1 MEIKSFLNLKKIK
14 SLGKNRKLYT
24 LLPTMVFLLA
34 FVITSTA
41 IHANTVEYDASE
53 VDNPPKLVRQT
64 PVQYPPKAKRNNV
77 EGRVVLRCLITT
89 DGNADKIEVIESD
102 PEGVFDEN
110 AMRSLKYWKFRPGVL
125 KGEMVNTWV
134 KIPMNFKP

>member
-1 MEIKSFLNLKKIK
+1 MGKNSFLNLQKCK
-14 SLGKNRKLYT
+14 SLGENRKFNT
-24 LLPTMVFLLA
+24 LLPTMVLLLA
-34 FVITSTA
+34 WVIMSTA
-41 IHANTVEYDASE
+41 VVANAVEYDASE
-53 VDNPPKLVRQT
+53 VDKPPKLVRQT
-64 PVQYPPKAKRNNV
+64 PVQYPPKAKRNKV

-89 DGNADKIEVIESD
+89 DGNADKIEVVESD